1 MGFAEWLAAYR
12 RLASRVVHVCSVC
25 GRPMTSSFYR
35 ASTGET
41 YCARH
46 AGERPCLCC
55 GMPSDSRLVMEIPL
69 CGRCAA
75 TAVRDQAAVKR
86 VLPPIAKRIRALSI
100 RTTTPVRVRLVAR
113 DELRSHHPEGANALG
128 MTISMGTRVLDLM
141 VVRDLPLVQ
150 FGSTVAH
157 EVMHAYLAQQGF
169 GVLPPPVAEGLCQ
182 LLAYAWLRDQPDP
195 LAAVERRRIAE
206 DPGPVYGDGFRAARA
221 ASQRLGVRAM
231 LDHVRRNGSF
241 P

>member
-1 MGFAEWLAAYR
+1 
-12 RLASRVVHVCSVC
+12 
-25 GRPMTSSFYR
+25 
-35 ASTGET
+35 
-41 YCARH
+41 
-46 AGERPCLCC
+46 
-55 GMPSDSRLVMEIPL
+55 MPSDPRLGLEMAL

-75 TAVRDQAAVKR
+75 TAVRDQAGVKR
-86 VLPPIAKRIRALSI
+86 VLPPIARRIRALSI
-100 RTTTPVRVRLVAR
+100 RTTTPVRVRLVSR
-113 DELRSHHPEGANALG
+113 GELRAHHPEGADALG
-128 MTISMGTRVLDLM
+128 LTVSMGTRVLDLM

-182 LLAYAWLRDQPDP
+182 LLAYAWLRDQPGP

-221 ASQRLGVRAM
+221 ASRRLGVRAM